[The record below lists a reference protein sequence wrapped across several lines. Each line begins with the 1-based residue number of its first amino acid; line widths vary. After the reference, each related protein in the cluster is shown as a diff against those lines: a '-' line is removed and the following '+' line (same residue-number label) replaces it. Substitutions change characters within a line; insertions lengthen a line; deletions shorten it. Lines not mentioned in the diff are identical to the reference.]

1 MIKIAV
7 DGPSGAGKSSLAR
20 AVAHKMNIVYVD
32 TGALYRTVGLYMQ
45 KNGISPDDSASVIAA
60 LPSVVADMRFI
71 DGEQHVFLCGE
82 DVGDKIRTPEI
93 SMYASKVSAIPEV
106 RAFLLDMQRSIA
118 NTNDII
124 MDGRD
129 IGTVIFPDADVKI
142 FLTASN
148 EARARRRYAELA
160 AKGISTTYEE
170 VLADMI
176 QRDTNDSTRAV
187 APAIAAPDAT
197 VLDNSELSAE
207 ETVSEALK
215 IIENGLK
222 KNSPDDQV
230 KKNTDEGAKSPVSNI
245 EKSKFYLGFHTVFAK
260 FFRFILRLKPQ
271 GQENFPLDGGCI
283 VCANHVSL
291 LDVFAI
297 SACLP
302 KSRRLRYLAKA
313 ELFRIPILRS
323 VIVALGACRLE
334 RKGGDIAAMKK
345 AISLV
350 KNGEAIAIFP
360 QGTRCKGKNPRDT
373 EVKSGAGMIAYHSK
387 SPVIP
392 ICIKTKKQKYALF
405 RRVDIIIGKP
415 IEYSELGFSGGG
427 SKEYKAAIERIFSE
441 ICALGDFEQSVAK
454 NEEQ

>member
-45 KNGISPDDSASVIAA
+45 KNGISPDDSAAVVAA

-148 EARARRRYAELA
+148 EARAKRRYAELI

-207 ETVSEALK
+207 ETVAEAIR

-230 KKNTDEGAKSPVSNI
+230 KKNADSGEKTSESKI
-245 EKSKFYLGFHTVFAK
+245 EQSRFYRVFHTLFAK
-260 FFRFILRLKPQ
+260 FFRFILQLKPQ
-271 GQENFPLDGGCI
+271 GQDNFPLEGGCI

-291 LDVFAI
+291 WDVFSI

-313 ELFRIPILRS
+313 ELFKIPILRS
-323 VIVALGACRLE
+323 AIIALGGCKLE
-334 RKGGDIAAMKK
+334 RKGGDVGAMKK

-360 QGTRCKGKNPRDT
+360 QGTRCKGKNPADT
-373 EVKSGAGMIAYHSK
+373 EVKNGAGMIAYHSK
-387 SPVIP
+387 ATVIP
-392 ICIKTKKQKYALF
+392 VCIKTKKQKYSLF
-405 RRVDIIIGKP
+405 RRVDVIIGKP
-415 IEYSELGFSGGG
+415 IEYSELGFSSGG
-427 SKEYKAAIERIFSE
+427 SKEYKAATERIFSE
-441 ICALGDFEQSVAK
+441 ICRLGDFSPSIAT